1 VDVSEANNPY
11 ISNEN
16 KKNKGSQMGKKPK
29 KYLSHKS
36 VALNKFISKKF

>member
-1 VDVSEANNPY
+1 MKIKRIKVA
-11 ISNEN
+11 
-16 KKNKGSQMGKKPK
+16 KWGKKPK

>member
-16 KKNKGSQMGKKPK
+16 KKNKGSQMGKKNQK
-29 KYLSHKS
+29 VFKS
-36 VALNKFISKKF
+36 QKCGFKQIY